1 MSNLLI
7 DNDNSIYKNY
17 CHHHIKFKSTDNI
30 DLYISTIIIPQLLQ
44 HNFSTLYIKDN
55 LSSNYLELYGLTLA
69 YHIRLSKE
77 LKEKRF
83 IPIVILSDTTR
94 DILNKLNPIARIL
107 FTKNIYLISNTTKA
121 IKKFQTRTLEPLKES
136 EFNTHFLDL
145 ITVAPPEN
153 STSHSIA
160 NEWAIERWA
169 TLLNLD
175 TPAIRENRD
184 KISSMLYVKH
194 LRYKYNLE
202 NSSTLNIKKK
212 SLKGK
217 LLFIDDR

>member
-1 MSNLLI
+1 MSNLLLI
-7 DNDNSIYKNY
+7 HNDNIANIENY
-17 CHHHIKFKSTDNI
+17 QKQIRFTNI
-30 DLYISTIIIPQLLQ
+30 QNVLDELKEILFDTI
-44 HNFSTLYIKDN
+44 FIKDS
-55 LSSNYLELYGLTLA
+55 LSDNYLELQGVELA
-69 YHIRLSKE
+69 YHIRLSQE
-77 LKEKRF
+77 LRAKHLS
-83 IPIVILSDTTR
+83 PIVILSDIDSYT
-94 DILNKLNPIARIL
+94 LNKLNPIARIL
-107 FTKNIYLISNTTKA
+107 FTKNIYLISNTTEA
-121 IKKFQTRTLEPLKES
+121 IQKFQTRTLKPLKES

-169 TLLNLD
+169 NLLNLD